1 MNRSLSAL
9 SSMILFILTLGGPL
23 STAMAEDDE
32 EDEQE
37 ENTGIGAVEA
47 QQKAQHNLLESE
59 KMASVIKQQLQQ
71 ESARKRTQASL
82 TGPGIAKD
90 AGVTWTFKEETDP
103 KTNKP
108 VLSSVASFIGEGGLH
123 VTIEA
128 VCLTANKRLTVSAMA
143 FDNHDQP
150 LPFLTNQDKVS
161 LRVNINQGGPQAV
174 LMSMNQNVKVIK
186 DMASPV
192 ALLECNAIIRNSP
205 DAASVQAMLVALR
218 GAAEALRVDSIA
230 SLPNAE
236 AMINNM
242 VNRYPIAA
250 CYFQNPSDK
259 WLELTEINTIFPLAQ
274 GDVMAR
280 MTPYESNIHKVLVA
294 CADRQ

>member
-1 MNRSLSAL
+1 MNRPLSVL
-9 SSMILFILTLGGPL
+9 SSVVLVILTLGGPF

-47 QQKAQHNLLESE
+47 QQKAQQSLLESE
-59 KMASVIKQQLQQ
+59 KMASVIKQPLQQ
-71 ESARKRTQASL
+71 ESARKRAQASL

-90 AGVTWTFKEETDP
+90 AGVTWTLKEEIDP

-108 VLSSVASFIGEGGLH
+108 VLSSVASLTGEGGLH
-123 VTIEA
+123 VTIETL
-128 VCLTANKRLTVSAMA
+128 CLTANKRLTISAMA
-143 FDNHDQP
+143 FDNHGQP
-150 LPFLTNQDKVS
+150 LPFLTNQDTVS
-161 LRVNINQGGPQAV
+161 LRVNLNQGGPRAV
-174 LMSMNQNVKVIK
+174 LMSMSQNVSVIK
-186 DMASPV
+186 DMASAV
-192 ALLECNAIIRNSP
+192 ALLECNATIQNSP

-218 GAAEALRVDSIA
+218 SAAEALRLDSIT

-242 VNRYPIAA
+242 LNQYPVAA

-259 WLELTEINTIFPLAQ
+259 WLELTEINMSFPLAK
-274 GDVMAR
+274 GTVLAR
-280 MTPYESNIHKVLVA
+280 ITPYESNLHKVLEA
-294 CADRQ
+294 CADR